1 MNEKEN
7 PYADII
13 NLPRPVSRK
22 NPPLTMKQR
31 AAQFATYAAV
41 SGHEEAIS
49 KATLKREQQFK

>member
-22 NPPLTMKQR
+22 HPPLTMKQR
-31 AAQFATYAAV
+31 AAQFAPFAAV
-41 SGHEEAIS
+41 SGHEEAIT
-49 KATLKREQQFK
+49 KTTLEREQQCE

>member
-22 NPPLTMKQR
+22 HPPLTMKQR
-31 AAQFATYAAV
+31 AAQFAPFAAV